1 METIKNI
8 ITKAKAQGVA
18 SISITIEYGKNRP
31 YYGYEMNLF
40 TVERKNFDKVLNL
53 IEANP
58 HLFQMDY

>member
-8 ITKAKAQGVA
+8 ITKAKAKGVA
-18 SISITIEYGKNRP
+18 SISIRIEYGENRP
-31 YYGYEMNLF
+31 YYGHDISLF

-58 HLFQMDY
+58 HIFQMDY